1 MVPFQGTFFW
11 GGVDEA
17 LLFSRFLLQSS
28 KKIPEINCK
37 IQANIIIK
45 DNPIPSIKGSHS
57 TNGQPLNYEVSTI
70 SVDPLNMAVYLPTK
84 NNTKK
89 NDTKSTI
96 HIDMYIYRY
105 LNILYI
111 FIYKDIYIYTHK
123 SRQIYHMSSIPWD
136 PAYSIFDVPSCEIT
150 AFGVGESRRWDFEKI
165 YNPKKKETPNNQK
178 SAWRNSDVR
187 FFFGTSSSSSSS
199 PLFLGIL
206 QQILPWFDWVL
217 DLMSKGLE
225 LARDAGS
232 SPSRWHAI
240 FRNGFIPVPKTSHL
254 WPWESW
260 GLGGRLEL
268 YIWKLGTLVS
278 VGFSISI
285 PYWDVHGT

>member
-111 FIYKDIYIYTHK
+111 FIYKDIYIYIHINLGKYT
-123 SRQIYHMSSIPWD
+123 I
-136 PAYSIFDVPSCEIT
+136 C
-150 AFGVGESRRWDFEKI
+150 
-165 YNPKKKETPNNQK
+165 
-178 SAWRNSDVR
+178 
-187 FFFGTSSSSSSS
+187 
-199 PLFLGIL
+199 PLSHGIRL
-206 QQILPWFDWVL
+206 TQS
-217 DLMSKGLE
+217 LMSPAVKSQL
-225 LARDAGS
+225 S
-232 SPSRWHAI
+232 
-240 FRNGFIPVPKTSHL
+240 
-254 WPWESW
+254 
-260 GLGGRLEL
+260 GLGNLEDEIL
-268 YIWKLGTLVS
+268 RKSTIQKRRKPQTIRNQREEIQMFVF
-278 VGFSISI
+278 FSAHLLLLLR
-285 PYWDVHGT
+285 PYFWEYCNKFCHGLIEF